1 MKIQQ
6 YVVLVLFFCILTVS
20 LGCGKKA
27 PPKPPEEILNL
38 SPLFK

>member
-6 YVVLVLFFCILTVS
+6 FLVLTLLFCVLTIS

-27 PPKPPEEILNL
+27 PPKPPEEILNIN
-38 SPLFK
+38 PLFK